1 MFLPTCGNLSVDD
14 SFPKGHQRNRNQFKV
29 LVGERDA
36 DDGDRQQ
43 DAEKEVDER
52 NIESPAKQPEQVEEN
67 GEAPGRGGSVDHLPS
82 KGPDDQTRE
91 FKTLNAEGNTDEGA
105 AKDDAPGHITD
116 GGGESPEKKPDQ
128 VSE

>member
-1 MFLPTCGNLSVDD
+1 M
-14 SFPKGHQRNRNQFKV
+14 

-52 NIESPAKQPEQVEEN
+52 DIESPAKQPEQVEEN
-67 GEAPGRGGSVDHLPS
+67 GQAPGRGVAVDHLPS
-82 KGPDDQTRE
+82 EGPDNQARE
-91 FKTLNAEGNTDEGA
+91 LKTLNAEGNPDNGA

-128 VSE
+128 VPEQVHNEVI